1 MGDSNG
7 DALVT
12 DCVDWG
18 DKPTPTASWWP
29 NCTNG
34 KQTWGNSYQFPGL
47 MQDTTKITKDTSVA
61 GKFRVPVNMHIGCM
75 GLAPSEENAVN
86 SIPPMP
92 YGGNL
97 DNRKIGV
104 GATMYY
110 PVAVEGA
117 LLSMGDTHFA
127 QGDGEL
133 DGTAIEMSLNGKFR
147 ITVIKAKS
155 TEAQHME
162 ALDFPLLENANE
174 YVVHG
179 FSFQNYMTETFTS
192 SIGVFGHSNI
202 DGAMANA
209 YRNSL
214 RLLMNKGFTEDQA
227 ITILSTT
234 SDFAI
239 TQVVDGNW
247 GVHCTIPKFS
257 INEID
262 TGKSFYT
269 PYTITGSS
277 LRTTMA
283 ASGVRALPSFLG
295 AMVLPALAL
304 VFVF

>member
-1 MGDSNG
+1 M
-7 DALVT
+7 T
-12 DCVDWG
+12 DCIDWG
-18 DKPTPTASWWP
+18 DSPLPTGWP
-29 NCTNG
+29 DCING
-34 KQTWGNSYQFPGL
+34 KQNWGNSYRFPGL
-47 MQDTTKITKDTSVA
+47 IQDTSKITKNTSVA
-61 GKFRVPVNMHIGCM
+61 GKFRVPANMHIGCM

-133 DGTAIEMSLNGKFR
+133 DGTAIEN
-147 ITVIKAKS
+147 
-155 TEAQHME
+155 
-162 ALDFPLLENANE
+162 
-174 YVVHG
+174 VVHG

-214 RLLMNKGFTEDQA
+214 RLLINKGFTEDQA
-227 ITILSTT
+227 ITILSTAC
-234 SDFAI
+234 DFAI

-247 GVHCTIPKFS
+247 GVHCTIPKFA

-283 ASGVRALPSFLG
+283 ASGARAMPSFL
-295 AMVLPALAL
+295 AATVLPLLAL
-304 VFVF
+304 VLVY

>member
-1 MGDSNG
+1 
-7 DALVT
+7 
-12 DCVDWG
+12 
-18 DKPTPTASWWP
+18 
-29 NCTNG
+29 
-34 KQTWGNSYQFPGL
+34 
-47 MQDTTKITKDTSVA
+47 
-61 GKFRVPVNMHIGCM
+61 
-75 GLAPSEENAVN
+75 
-86 SIPPMP
+86 
-92 YGGNL
+92 
-97 DNRKIGV
+97 
-104 GATMYY
+104 
-110 PVAVEGA
+110 
-117 LLSMGDTHFA
+117 
-127 QGDGEL
+127 
-133 DGTAIEMSLNGKFR
+133 
-147 ITVIKAKS
+147 
-155 TEAQHME
+155 
-162 ALDFPLLENANE
+162 
-174 YVVHG
+174 
-179 FSFQNYMTETFTS
+179 MTETFTS
-192 SIGVFGHSNI
+192 PIGVFGHSNI

-262 TGKSFYT
+262 KGKSFYT

>member
-1 MGDSNG
+1 M
-7 DALVT
+7 T
-12 DCVDWG
+12 DCIDWG
-18 DKPTPTASWWP
+18 DSPLPTGWP
-29 NCTNG
+29 DCING
-34 KQTWGNSYQFPGL
+34 KQNWGNSYRFPGL
-47 MQDTTKITKDTSVA
+47 IQDTSKITKNASVA

-75 GLAPSEENAVN
+75 GLAPSELTAVD

-179 FSFQNYMTETFTS
+179 FSFQNYMTEFENP
-192 SIGVFGHSNI
+192 GDVFANSNL

-214 RLLMNKGFTEDQA
+214 RLLINKGFTEDQA
-227 ITILSTT
+227 ITILSTAC
-234 SDFAI
+234 DFAI

-247 GVHCTIPKFS
+247 GVHCTIPKFA

-283 ASGVRALPSFLG
+283 ASGARAMPSFL
-295 AMVLPALAL
+295 AATVLPLLAL
-304 VFVF
+304 VLVY